1 LLLVLA
7 VIGWLELAPPLLRS
21 PCAASVALRNDAVL
35 LALLMDAGCD
45 AVAIDRTALA
55 PPACG

>member
-1 LLLVLA
+1 LLLVIA
-7 VIGWLELAPPLLRS
+7 VIGEL
-21 PCAASVALRNDAVL
+21 AASVVLRNDAVL

>member
-1 LLLVLA
+1 VVL
-7 VIGWLELAPPLLRS
+7 G
-21 PCAASVALRNDAVL
+21 NDAVL
-35 LALLMDAGCD
+35 LALLMDARCD